1 MLMDRII
8 LICTILITIIYLWAT
23 TQIPTLAIGDPLGPK
38 AFPNLLGIAMLIAA
52 GIFGLEMW
60 KDRAKNASK
69 EPEPIPFEKPVMVV
83 LAGVTVL
90 TIASVLCAASTEA
103 TRASSALVK
112 SSSQCASG
120 YASLSPSRT
129 RMARRFKSG
138 VTGLAT
144 GGLAFTERGDNFAFG
159 PGGSGF
165 GFFLLFATA
174 AAGLGKIG
182 ARRR

>member
-90 TIASVLCAASTEA
+90 TALYYFIFNELGFIVATSLYLLPMMDYFNRGKWIANNLSAVGFSILIYVLF
-103 TRASSALVK
+103 VK
-112 SSSQCASG
+112 LDVNLPQG
-120 YASLSPSRT
+120 ILT
-129 RMARRFKSG
+129 F
-138 VTGLAT
+138 
-144 GGLAFTERGDNFAFG
+144 
-159 PGGSGF
+159 
-165 GFFLLFATA
+165 
-174 AAGLGKIG
+174 
-182 ARRR
+182 

>member
-90 TIASVLCAASTEA
+90 TALYYFIFNELGFIVATSLYLLPMMVYFNRGKWIANILSAVGFSILIYVLF
-103 TRASSALVK
+103 VK
-112 SSSQCASG
+112 LDVNLPQG
-120 YASLSPSRT
+120 ILT
-129 RMARRFKSG
+129 F
-138 VTGLAT
+138 
-144 GGLAFTERGDNFAFG
+144 
-159 PGGSGF
+159 
-165 GFFLLFATA
+165 
-174 AAGLGKIG
+174 
-182 ARRR
+182 